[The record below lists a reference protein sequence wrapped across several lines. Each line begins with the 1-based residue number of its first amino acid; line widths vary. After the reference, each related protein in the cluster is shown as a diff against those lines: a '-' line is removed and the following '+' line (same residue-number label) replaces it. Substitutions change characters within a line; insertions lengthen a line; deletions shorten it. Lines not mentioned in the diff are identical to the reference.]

1 MQNEIFEIMAQKVL
15 TKILNLNKYYSIL
28 VVQSADVLYMEQ
40 VSIMSLGFKE
50 TANTTAETLI
60 VIIKDAV

>member
-15 TKILNLNKYYSIL
+15 IKILNLNKYYSIL